1 MNMKRAR
8 FWRNLLLVSA
18 LSGVTSI
25 SNADAQEGVSRV
37 GGGPEPVPPP
47 NPGLAVNPEAEG
59 VMSLSPSPYPPMDPG
74 YNYLRPNNPA
84 LPPAYDTLRNSRRDA
99 IGPRFDI
106 GTILN
111 DRVGVD
117 NGEVNF
123 NFLLPFMLGSDH
135 EVLFVD
141 AQGLTSYAGRGAAS
155 AGVGYRFYDAELNR
169 LFGISGWVDYDT
181 GHNKNYQQAG
191 ISFESLG
198 TWMDFRVNGYLP
210 FGTDSYELSRNIT
223 GTPFLGPNGLLVNQR
238 VTSEAAFHGLDA
250 EMGGPVPILGRYG
263 INGYVGG
270 YWLASKTGNS
280 KTSETA
286 AGPRV
291 RFEANV
297 TDSFRVNV
305 TASNDQVFGTN
316 AWVGMQW
323 SLPDGRARTWF
334 RPKEVEDKMLMTV
347 NRSYRVQTHTRTDIS
362 STPVLF
368 AGAAGGKTGS
378 KNAGLPISIIYVDP
392 DAPAAGADGTLAHP
406 YNSLTTFTNVPTN
419 GFIVLDGS
427 PTDKPIN
434 GNNLKLFN
442 DQKLLSTAVL
452 AAGGVTV
459 RTNLGLITL
468 PAMSGFGDAVPSQPI
483 FSNPSGGNLVTLAG
497 NNTEVAGI
505 TFDGATKNSSIPNS
519 NGIVGSGITNFN
531 IHHNAFINY
540 RDGVALTNA
549 NGIGLF
555 QSNTMTGLAGVS
567 NDGFRVTNSIP
578 NTNGA
583 GLLDLS
589 INAYTT
595 PTNITGT
602 PTVVLSTSANSI
614 SGNDGAGVRVT
625 ARNRAEINTHVV
637 GNTVNNNGDGV
648 VLDAAAN
655 RGIVH
660 ASVIGNTFDG
670 NRGED
675 RNNNGILDPGEDL
688 NNDGLLTKGS
698 GLKLLSN
705 TGTLDAATVGEDAN
719 RNGILDAGED
729 ANNNGLL
736 DGGYVIHNNKV
747 TNSNGDGIA
756 VNGTNNGNINLIVTQ
771 NLIGDPND
779 RSSGNA
785 GRGLSITGDSGII
798 NAHIG
803 FLSTEDINF
812 NGVLDPGED
821 LNGNGTLDLADP
833 ADGNFFIANQAGGL
847 LVDLSGTATGN
858 ISTFNNV
865 IGNGNGSLLFQI
877 TGATLDGDTTGLPFS
892 FTNTSQRGINLNG
905 LTWDLQPAGL
915 AVNTN
920 VLAGDTDAQDFT
932 VSQTTVTAT
941 GLTSVNANT
950 NSTPV
955 TGTNNVNYP
964 VSDQAQALAL
974 KFGSFASYNG
984 KLDQGEDTNGN
995 GVLDPGEDRPQ
1006 AFSFNIDVDS
1016 FPAPPVIER
1025 LIGSDFIG
1033 STVNATF
1040 SSGHALSGTFQA
1052 VPGNPLAAQF
1062 IPNAATGVVTN
1073 LVTGPGIEMRAAGT
1087 SVLNNPT
1094 IIGNDI
1100 RFQQGGGVVVTAT
1113 EDAQINNLLVKN
1125 NIVLNNG
1132 VTSSTGVASGGGVNV
1147 NTFNATT
1154 ASVTGSIVNNSI
1166 SDNFGPGISLNA
1178 NSGTVNILQI
1188 DSNTLGNN
1196 TNGISLSTLNNGTV
1210 TTRVTNNRISGS
1222 TQNGFITSADF
1233 GTINVNQFTNNV
1245 INSSGG
1251 NGIQLGAS
1259 NGGVLN
1265 LGVTEDINLN
1275 GILDAGEDV
1284 NGNGLLDLGFAGKTE
1299 DLNNNNIL
1307 DLSEDTNG
1315 NGLLDSGEDLNGNG
1329 VLDLSEDTNGN
1340 GKLDT
1345 GNLLINNAGNGIF
1358 VTGTSGL
1365 FNLGTISG
1373 LTIDNTVSGTGGI
1386 VIDITDSV
1394 LTGQFLGNTVT
1405 GSATNLA
1412 AGPGLSM
1419 TATNGTF
1426 DISIGGPN
1434 ATDRNTFLNNAGA
1447 GISLIAQNAATG
1459 RFFIENNLITGTR
1472 NDLGEDLNGNG
1483 VLDLGED
1490 ANNNGSL
1497 DVPNTP
1503 FAGEG
1508 IYIGTRGVNS
1518 LATANGSI
1526 FDSLIINNVIGNTTD
1541 TINTT
1546 LGNFSHGI
1554 AFDITKETS
1563 LTNLMIGGNT
1573 VANNGGDGINFQRRD
1588 NAVVQG
1594 VSIFGNDIFN
1604 NGNSLGSGIGGNGI
1618 NISAFDGGSSLTTFD
1633 IQQNNISTNALNGIS
1648 LNVDADARLNVDITH
1663 NVIDRNGTRGTLNAM
1678 NGIITNEN
1686 FNDTA
1691 DLREIGGT
1699 WLANRITNNRGYG
1712 VQLNA
1717 TTTNVFTEALAGY
1730 EHSELSIN
1738 GNLISQNGL
1747 DGIEFNA
1754 GGTLTIDSNT
1764 ITGNGVNAL
1773 NALINP
1779 QIAATAATPDATDDN
1794 NTGID
1799 IQVVARDKA
1808 LGVVLNQNTSTPAAT
1823 IPRDQ
1828 SVSPRVVNINRNIIQ
1843 GNLGD
1848 GLEIRHAGNPETVH
1862 DAPRSVGYFPLS
1874 VTARE
1879 NTIDNNGGRGIDILN
1894 QGGLRTPERLDI
1906 TAGTGADLDS
1916 QFSPADSTIRLI
1928 NNSIQS
1934 NAKEGVYIVNTAS
1947 LTQSQSG
1954 PTPVPGA
1961 PNAPAS
1967 GDPTRGLRSDGSLDA
1982 VPRLA
1987 LEMDNNSIIKNGQL
2001 LEVNADPNGTLT
2013 ASGLVLR
2020 VGTTDSNSLLDV
2032 SGDFASDITP
2042 KPQTGPFAPTT
2053 IPPVGFFNRTQPGGV
2068 VAKITN
2074 NTFEGNYGSDVYIES
2089 FTSTGTG
2096 GQRPSLA
2103 RLDMIFEN
2111 NTGDSL
2117 DVTNF
2122 GAFYGSG
2129 PLTNAQRVA
2138 SVSTLPDGTPILFY
2152 GRVVGVEGSNVTGG
2166 NKGTFSGFDIADIA
2180 GSNLDD
2186 RASIFNNQ
2194 LLVFNPGT
2202 ANSNVT
2208 ETIQRYTGLPGG
2220 TRITTNTALPNDPAV
2235 NDGFQIELSQRNIF
2249 DVVLLDSDPRANPN
2263 AAPLTAASNL
2273 ATGTFGQLIP
2283 PAFTPASIIFI
2294 DEDAVSNSVEPVVN
2308 QRGVIANNWQLNNG
2322 QWTIVANTVN
2332 PNKFHEQAGASVD
2345 RIGPLPGQGRGPV
2358 ASGSFDPNLRPVD
2371 NQLTPGTTSNQ
2382 TIQLVNN
2389 LSVAPRDNEL
2399 FVITGVNSG
2408 TGSSSFRV
2416 SGAQVPGNL
2425 GQDTNSFKIENL
2437 GFKDKVSLSTGAAA
2451 GGELPFEWGQLPNQN
2466 VQGVLDFFTPL
2477 APLAPPPETF
2487 DSFRDFRFR

>member
-18 LSGVTSI
+18 LTGVTSI
-25 SNADAQEGVSRV
+25 SNSDAQEGVSRV

-47 NPGLAVNPEAEG
+47 NPGLAVTPESEG

-74 YNYLRPNNPA
+74 YNYIRPNNPA

-99 IGPRFDI
+99 IGPRFDV

-111 DRVGVD
+111 DRIGVD

-141 AQGLTSYAGRGAAS
+141 AQGLTSYTGRGAAS
-155 AGVGYRFYDAELNR
+155 AGVGYRFYDSELNR

-181 GHNKNYQQAG
+181 GHNKTYQQAG

-198 TWMDFRVNGYLP
+198 TWMDLRVNGYLP
-210 FGTDSYELSRNIT
+210 FGTDSNELSRSIT

-297 TDSFRVNV
+297 TDSFRVNM

-334 RPKEVEDKMLMTV
+334 RPKAVEDKMLMTV
-347 NRSYRVQTHTRTDIS
+347 NRSYRVQTHTRTDIT

-368 AGAAGGKTGS
+368 AGAAGGKSGS

-392 DAPAAGADGTLAHP
+392 DAPATGANGTLAHP
-406 YNSLTTFTNVPTN
+406 YNSLTTFTNIPTN

-434 GNNLKLFN
+434 GNNLRLFN

-452 AAGGVTV
+452 AAGGITV
-459 RTNLGLITL
+459 RTNLGNITL
-468 PAMSGFGDAVPSQPI
+468 PPMTGFGDAVPTQPI

-531 IHHNAFINY
+531 IHHNSFLNY

-602 PTVVLSTSANSI
+602 PTVVLSTSPNSI
-614 SGNDGAGVRVT
+614 SGNDGAGIRVT
-625 ARNRAEINTHVV
+625 ARNRAEINARVV

-660 ASVIGNTFDG
+660 ASVIGNTLNG

-688 NNDGLLTKGS
+688 NGDSLLTKGS

-705 TGTLDAATVGEDAN
+705 TGTLDAATVGEDTN

-729 ANNNGLL
+729 RNNNGQL
-736 DGGYVIHNNKV
+736 DGGYVIHNNRV

-779 RSSGNA
+779 RTSGNA
-785 GRGLSITGDSGII
+785 GRGLAITGDSGII

-803 FLSTEDINF
+803 FLSTEDVNF

-821 LNGNGTLDLADP
+821 VNGNGTLDLADP

-865 IGNGNGSLLFQI
+865 VGNGNGSLLFQI
-877 TGATLDGDTTGLPFS
+877 NGATLDGDTTGLPFS
-892 FTNTSQRGINLNG
+892 FTNTSQRGINLNN
-905 LTWDLQPAGL
+905 LNWDLAPAGL
-915 AVNTN
+915 AFNT
-920 VLAGDTDAQDFT
+920 LTGDTDAQDFT
-932 VSQTTVTAT
+932 VSQATVTAT
-941 GLTSVNANT
+941 GLTSVNTNT
-950 NSTPV
+950 TSTGV
-955 TGTNNVNYP
+955 AGTTNLIYP
-964 VSDQAQALAL
+964 VADQAQALAL
-974 KFGSFASYNG
+974 QYSTFGSFNG
-984 KLDQGEDTNGN
+984 KLDQGEDRNGN

-1006 AFSFNIDVDS
+1006 AFAFNIDVDS
-1016 FPAPPVIER
+1016 FPTPPVIER

-1062 IPNAATGVVTN
+1062 IPNAPIGVVTN
-1073 LVTGPGIEMRAAGT
+1073 LVTGPGIEMRASGT

-1094 IIGNDI
+1094 IVGNDI
-1100 RFQQGGGVVVTAT
+1100 RFQQGGGIVVTAT
-1113 EDAQINNLLVKN
+1113 EDAQINNLSIQN

-1132 VTSSTGVASGGGVNV
+1132 VTSNTGVISGGGVNV
-1147 NTFNATT
+1147 NTLNATT

-1178 NSGTVNILQI
+1178 NSGTVNILEI
-1188 DSNTLGNN
+1188 DGNSLANN

-1222 TQNGFITSADF
+1222 TQNGFVTSADF

-1245 INSSGG
+1245 ISASGR

-1299 DLNNNNIL
+1299 DLNNNGRL

-1315 NGLLDSGEDLNGNG
+1315 NGLLDTNEDTNGNG
-1329 VLDLSEDTNGN
+1329 LLDLSEDTNGN
-1340 GKLDT
+1340 GRLDV
-1345 GNLLINNAGNGIF
+1345 GNLLTNNAGNGIF

-1373 LTIDNTVSGTGGI
+1373 LTIDNTVNGTGGI

-1412 AGPGLSM
+1412 DGPGLSM

-1459 RFFIENNLITGTR
+1459 RFFIENNLINGTR

-1483 VLDLGED
+1483 VLDPSEDLDGDGTLDATED
-1490 ANNNGSL
+1490 ANGNGFL
-1497 DVPNTP
+1497 DLAEDVNGNGILDAANTP

-1508 IYIGTRGVNS
+1508 IYIATRGVNS

-1526 FDSLIINNVIGNTTD
+1526 FDSLIINNVIGNTAT

-1554 AFDITKETS
+1554 NFDITKETS

-1573 VANNGGDGINFQRRD
+1573 VANNGGDGINFNRRD
-1588 NAVVQG
+1588 NSIVQG
-1594 VSIFGNDIFN
+1594 VSIFGNDFFN

-1633 IQQNNISTNALNGIS
+1633 IQQNNISTNALNGVS
-1648 LNVDADARLNVDITH
+1648 LNVQGDARLNVDLTH
-1663 NVIDRNGTRGTLNAM
+1663 NVIDANGTRGTLTQM
-1678 NGIITNEN
+1678 NGIITNEI
-1686 FNDTA
+1686 FNDPT
-1691 DLREIGGT
+1691 DLRQIGGT

-1712 VQLNA
+1712 AQLNA
-1717 TTTNVFTEALAGY
+1717 TTTNIFTEAIPGIQ
-1730 EHSELSIN
+1730 HSELSIN
-1738 GNLISQNGL
+1738 GNLIDRNGL
-1747 DGIEFNA
+1747 DGIEFNG

-1764 ITGNGVNAL
+1764 ITNNGQNAANPLVNQQLASGDTL
-1773 NALINP
+1773 E
-1779 QIAATAATPDATDDN
+1779 DDN
-1794 NTGID
+1794 NNGID
-1799 IQVVARDKA
+1799 IQSVMRDKVLGIVVAQTTA
-1808 LGVVLNQNTSTPAAT
+1808 PESAPQPQTA
-1823 IPRDQ
+1823 
-1828 SVSPRVVNINRNIIQ
+1828 SPMVVNINRNIIQ

-1848 GLEIRHAGNPETVH
+1848 GLEIRHANNPAASH
-1862 DAPRSVGYFPLS
+1862 DSPLHPGSESMS
-1874 VTARE
+1874 VTVRE
-1879 NTIDNNGGRGIDILN
+1879 NTIESNLGRGVDILN
-1894 QGGLRTPERLDI
+1894 QGGRRTPQTVD
-1906 TAGTGADLDS
+1906 TNANSSASVTN
-1916 QFSPADSTIRLI
+1916 QFSPNDTTVRLI
-1928 NNSIQS
+1928 DNKVAS
-1934 NAKEGVYIVNTAS
+1934 NGQEGIYVVNTAS
-1947 LTQSQSG
+1947 LSEVQSG
-1954 PTPVPGA
+1954 LA
-1961 PNAPAS
+1961 PFLPAS
-1967 GDPTRGLRSDGSLDA
+1967 SALISTHGMDASGSIDA

-1987 LEMDNNSIIKNGQL
+1987 LEVENNTIIKNGQAL
-2001 LEVNADPNGTLT
+2001 SAAAQGTLT
-2013 ASGLVLR
+2013 GSGLVIR
-2020 VGTTDSNSLLDV
+2020 VGTADSASVNPV
-2032 SGDFASDITP
+2032 SADFAIGDSLTTPFDIS
-2042 KPQTGPFAPTT
+2042 
-2053 IPPVGFFNRTQPGGV
+2053 QPGGV
-2068 VAKITN
+2068 VAKVTN
-2074 NTFEGNYGSDVYIES
+2074 NTFEGNLGSDVYIES
-2089 FTSTGTG
+2089 FTSTPTG
-2096 GQRPSLA
+2096 GTQPAIS
-2103 RLDMIFEN
+2103 RLDMIFQN

-2122 GAFYGSG
+2122 GASYNGATR
-2129 PLTNAQRVA
+2129 TNAQRA
-2138 SVSTLPDGTPILFY
+2138 SGVVQLPGGVTEIY
-2152 GRVVGVEGSNVTGG
+2152 GRVVGVQGSSINGG
-2166 NKGTFSGFDIADIA
+2166 PNNGAPTRSTFFVSDLLDPNNSF
-2180 GSNLDD
+2180 LDD
-2186 RASIFNNQ
+2186 RAQIYVGQTLEFTNGIDAGPINQ
-2194 LLVFNPGT
+2194 YSGT
-2202 ANSNVT
+2202 SALSLT
-2208 ETIQRYTGLPGG
+2208 LGLP
-2220 TRITTNTALPNDPAV
+2220 TSISLNNPLATAPSLGDA
-2235 NDGFQIELSQRNIF
+2235 FQIQLSQRTIF
-2249 DVVLLDSDPRANPN
+2249 DAVFFSVDPRQNVN
-2263 AAPLTAASNL
+2263 AAPLNSAQTQALFPTNSLNVGARINFLDDPNITTPEPVINQQTTLTNNWALTNGQVGNL
-2273 ATGTFGQLIP
+2273 AGALT
-2283 PAFTPASIIFI
+2283 
-2294 DEDAVSNSVEPVVN
+2294 
-2308 QRGVIANNWQLNNG
+2308 
-2322 QWTIVANTVN
+2322 N
-2332 PNKFHEQAGASVD
+2332 PNKFHVQGGVAVDNVAANPGAGE
-2345 RIGPLPGQGRGPV
+2345 GPVFSPTLQVTSTQTLQV
-2358 ASGSFDPNLRPVD
+2358 ASGLAA
-2371 NQLTPGTTSNQ
+2371 
-2382 TIQLVNN
+2382 
-2389 LSVAPRDNEL
+2389 APRDGNL
-2399 FVITGVNSG
+2399 FVITGVQAG
-2408 TGSSSFRV
+2408 TGASTLRV
-2416 SGAQVPGNL
+2416 NGAKVAG
-2425 GQDTNSFKIENL
+2425 GAGVDTNNFRTRADSFQERI
-2437 GFKDKVSLSTGAAA
+2437 SLAANA
-2451 GGELPFEWGQLPNQN
+2451 TQTTELPFEWGQLPDQN
-2466 VQGVLDFFTPL
+2466 VTGVLNFFTPL
-2477 APLAPPPETF
+2477 TPLAPPPTTF

>member
-1 MNMKRAR
+1 M
-8 FWRNLLLVSA
+8 
-18 LSGVTSI
+18 
-25 SNADAQEGVSRV
+25 
-37 GGGPEPVPPP
+37 
-47 NPGLAVNPEAEG
+47 NPG
-59 VMSLSPSPYPPMDPG
+59 YD
-74 YNYLRPNNPA
+74 YIRPNNPA

-99 IGPRFDI
+99 IGPRFDV

-111 DRVGVD
+111 DRIGVN
-117 NGEVNF
+117 NGEANF

-141 AQGLTSYAGRGAAS
+141 AQGLTSYTGQGAAS

-181 GHNKNYQQAG
+181 GHNKTYQQAG

-198 TWMDFRVNGYLP
+198 TWMDLRVNGYLP
-210 FGTDSYELSRNIT
+210 FGTDTNELSRNIT

-270 YWLASKTGNS
+270 YWLASKTGNT

-305 TASNDQVFGTN
+305 TASNDHIFGTN

-334 RPKEVEDKMLMTV
+334 RPKSVEDKMLMTV
-347 NRSYRVQTHTRTDIS
+347 NRSYRVQTHTRTDNS

-368 AGAAGGKTGS
+368 AGAAGGKSGS

-392 DAPAAGADGTLAHP
+392 DAPATGANGTLAHP
-406 YNSLTTFTNVPTN
+406 YNSLTTFTNIPTN

-427 PTDKPIN
+427 PTDKPIS

-459 RTNLGLITL
+459 RTNLGNITL

-531 IHHNAFINY
+531 IHHNAFTNY
-540 RDGVALTNA
+540 RDGVALTNS

-567 NDGFRVTNSIP
+567 NDGLRVTNSIP

-589 INAYTT
+589 VNAYTT

-602 PTVVLSTSANSI
+602 PTIVLSNTANSI

-655 RGIVH
+655 RGVIH
-660 ASVIGNTFDG
+660 ASVIGNTLNG

-688 NNDGLLTKGS
+688 NGDGLLTKGS

-719 RNGILDAGED
+719 HNGLLDAGED
-729 ANNNGLL
+729 KNNNGLL
-736 DGGYVIHNNKV
+736 DGGYLITGNKI
-747 TNSNGDGIA
+747 TKNNGDGIA
-756 VNGTNNGNINLIVTQ
+756 VNGTNNGNTNLIVTQ
-771 NLIGDPND
+771 NLIGDPSD
-779 RSSGNA
+779 RASGNG

-798 NAHIG
+798 NAQIG
-803 FLSTEDINF
+803 YYSNEDVNF
-812 NGVLDPGED
+812 NGKLDAGED
-821 LNGNGTLDLADP
+821 LNGNGTLDVANP
-833 ADGNFFIANQAGGL
+833 ADSNFFIANQAGGL

-858 ISTFNNV
+858 ISTLNNV

-877 TGATLDGDTTGLPFS
+877 NGATLDGDTTGLPFS
-892 FTNTSQRGINLNG
+892 FTNTSQRGINLGG

-915 AVNTN
+915 AFNTLN
-920 VLAGDTDAQDFT
+920 GDTDAQDFT

-941 GLTSVNANT
+941 GLTSVNANAT
-950 NSTPV
+950 STAV
-955 TGTNNVNYP
+955 SGTNNVVYP

-974 KFGSFASYNG
+974 KYGSFASFNG
-984 KLDQGEDTNGN
+984 KLDTGEDKNGN
-995 GVLDPGEDRPQ
+995 GVLDPGEDQPQ
-1006 AFSFNIDVDS
+1006 AFAFNIDVDS

-1025 LIGSDFIG
+1025 VIGNNFIG

-1040 SSGHALSGTFQA
+1040 SSGHALSGTLQA

-1073 LVTGPGIEMRAAGT
+1073 LVTGPGIEMRASGT

-1094 IIGNDI
+1094 IVGNDI

-1113 EDAQINNLLVKN
+1113 EDAQINNLLVQN
-1125 NIVLNNG
+1125 NIVLSNG
-1132 VTSSTGVASGGGVNV
+1132 VTSSTGVISGGGVNV

-1166 SDNFGPGISLNA
+1166 NNNFGPGISLNA

-1188 DSNTLGNN
+1188 DSNTLSNN

-1222 TQNGFITSADF
+1222 TQNGFVTSADF
-1233 GTINVNQFTNNV
+1233 GTINVNQFTTNV
-1245 INSSGG
+1245 ISASGG

-1299 DLNNNNIL
+1299 DLNNNGRL

-1315 NGLLDSGEDLNGNG
+1315 NGLLDTNEDTNGNG

-1340 GKLDT
+1340 GRLDV
-1345 GNLLINNAGNGIF
+1345 GNLLTNNAGNGIF

-1373 LTIDNTVSGTGGI
+1373 LTIDNTVNGIGGI

-1405 GSATNLA
+1405 GSATNLN

-1490 ANNNGSL
+1490 LNNNGSL

-1508 IYIGTRGVNS
+1508 IYIGSRGVNS
-1518 LATANGSI
+1518 LATANGSL

-1563 LTNLMIGGNT
+1563 LTNLNIGGNT
-1573 VANNGGDGINFQRRD
+1573 IANNGGDGINFNRRD

-1594 VSIFGNDIFN
+1594 VSIFGNDLFN
-1604 NGNSLGSGIGGNGI
+1604 NGNSLGSGVGGNGI
-1618 NISAFDGGSSLTTFD
+1618 NISAFDGGRSRVGFD

-1648 LNVDADARLNVDITH
+1648 LNVQGDARLNVDITH
-1663 NVIDRNGTRGTLNAM
+1663 NVIDANGTRGTLTAM
-1678 NGIITNEN
+1678 NGIITNEI
-1686 FNDTA
+1686 FNDPT

-1717 TTTNVFTEALAGY
+1717 TTTNIFTETIPGI
-1730 EHSELSIN
+1730 EHSEQAIN
-1738 GNLISQNGL
+1738 GNLIDRNGL
-1747 DGIEFNA
+1747 DGIEFNG

-1764 ITGNGVNAL
+1764 ITNNGQNATDVL
-1773 NALINP
+1773 VNP
-1779 QIAATAATPDATDDN
+1779 QLAGVAANGLALDDN
-1794 NTGID
+1794 NSGID
-1799 IQVVARDKA
+1799 IQSVMRDKV
-1808 LGVVLNQNTSTPAAT
+1808 LGVVVAQTITPENAPQPQT
-1823 IPRDQ
+1823 G
-1828 SVSPRVVNINRNIIQ
+1828 SPKVVNINRNIIQ

-1848 GLEIRHAGNPETVH
+1848 GLEIRHANNPAASH
-1862 DAPRSVGYFPLS
+1862 DAPLHPGSGAMTVI
-1874 VTARE
+1874 ARE
-1879 NTIDNNGGRGIDILN
+1879 NTIESNLGRGVDILN
-1894 QGGLRTPERLDI
+1894 QGGRRTPQTVD
-1906 TAGTGADLDS
+1906 TNANSSASVNT
-1916 QFSPADSTIRLI
+1916 QFSPTDTTIRLI
-1928 NNSIQS
+1928 DNKIAS
-1934 NAKEGVYIVNTAS
+1934 NGQEGIYVVNTAS
-1947 LTQSQSG
+1947 LTQGQTG
-1954 PTPVPGA
+1954 PTPFLAADDPLFSTHGL
-1961 PNAPAS
+1961 NA
-1967 GDPTRGLRSDGSLDA
+1967 DGSIDA

-1987 LEMDNNSIIKNGQL
+1987 LEVENNTIIKNGQSL
-2001 LEVNADPNGTLT
+2001 SAAVQGSLN

-2020 VGTTDSNSLLDV
+2020 VGTSDSSSVNPV
-2032 SGDFASDITP
+2032 SADFALGTSSTTP
-2042 KPQTGPFAPTT
+2042 FS
-2053 IPPVGFFNRTQPGGV
+2053 ISQPGGV
-2068 VAKITN
+2068 IAKVTN
-2074 NTFEGNYGSDVYIES
+2074 NTFEGNFGSDVYIES
-2089 FTSTGTG
+2089 FTSTPTG
-2096 GQRPSLA
+2096 GTQPAIA
-2103 RLDMIFEN
+2103 RLDLLFQN

-2117 DVTNF
+2117 DVTNY
-2122 GAFYGSG
+2122 GASYNGANR
-2129 PLTNAQRVA
+2129 TNAQRA
-2138 SVSTLPDGTPILFY
+2138 SGVVQLPGGVTEIY
-2152 GRVVGVEGSNVTGG
+2152 GRVIGQEGSSINGG
-2166 NKGTFSGFDIADIA
+2166 PNPGGPNGTPSRSTFYVSDLLDPNNSF
-2180 GSNLDD
+2180 LDD
-2186 RASIFNNQ
+2186 RAQIYVGQN
-2194 LLVFNPGT
+2194 LVFSNGIEGGPVDIYSGT
-2202 ANSNVT
+2202 TLLALNL
-2208 ETIQRYTGLPGG
+2208 GLP
-2220 TRITTNTALPNDPAV
+2220 TSISLKNPLAAAPALGDA
-2235 NDGFQIELSQRNIF
+2235 FQIELSQRTIF
-2249 DVVLLDSDPRANPN
+2249 DAVFFSVDPRQNPN
-2263 AAPLTAASNL
+2263 AAPLTSAQT
-2273 ATGTFGQLIP
+2273 TGLFGTNTLNVGARINFLDDPLIT
-2283 PAFTPASIIFI
+2283 TP
-2294 DEDAVSNSVEPVVN
+2294 EPDIN
-2308 QRGVIANNWQLNNG
+2308 QQTTLLNNWALVNG
-2322 QWTIVANTVN
+2322 QVGGLANGLTN
-2332 PNKFHEQAGASVD
+2332 PNKFHVQGGAAVD
-2345 RIGPLPGQGRGPV
+2345 NIATTQGAGRGPIF
-2358 ASGSFDPNLRPVD
+2358 SPNLQV
-2371 NQLTPGTTSNQ
+2371 TSTQ
-2382 TIQLVNN
+2382 TLQVAAGLAA
-2389 LSVAPRDNEL
+2389 APRDGNL
-2399 FVITGVNSG
+2399 FVITGVQTG
-2408 TGSSSFRV
+2408 TGSSTLRV
-2416 SGAQVPGNL
+2416 NGAKTVG
-2425 GQDTNSFKIENL
+2425 GGGTDTNNFRTHADSFQERI
-2437 GFKDKVSLSTGAAA
+2437 SLATNAAQTT
-2451 GGELPFEWGQLPNQN
+2451 ELPFEWGQLPDQN
-2466 VQGVLDFFTPL
+2466 VSGVLSFFTPL
-2477 APLAPPPETF
+2477 AQLAPPPATF

>member
-18 LSGVTSI
+18 LTGVTSI
-25 SNADAQEGVSRV
+25 SNSDAQEGVSRV

-47 NPGLAVNPEAEG
+47 NPGLAVTPESEG

-99 IGPRFDI
+99 IGPRFDV

-141 AQGLTSYAGRGAAS
+141 AQGLTSYTGRGAAS
-155 AGVGYRFYDAELNR
+155 AGVGYRFYDSELNR

-181 GHNKNYQQAG
+181 GHNKTYQQAG

-198 TWMDFRVNGYLP
+198 TWMDLRVNGYLP
-210 FGTDSYELSRNIT
+210 FGTDSNELSRNIT

-334 RPKEVEDKMLMTV
+334 RPKAVEDKMLMTV
-347 NRSYRVQTHTRTDIS
+347 NRSYRVQTHTRTDNS

-392 DAPAAGADGTLAHP
+392 DAPATGANGTLAHP
-406 YNSLTTFTNVPTN
+406 YNSLTTFTNIPTN

-452 AAGGVTV
+452 AAGGITV
-459 RTNLGLITL
+459 RTNLGNIML
-468 PAMSGFGDAVPSQPI
+468 PPMTGFGDAVPTQPI

-531 IHHNAFINY
+531 IHHNAFLNY

-589 INAYTT
+589 VNAYTT
-595 PTNITGT
+595 PEGITGT
-602 PTVVLSTSANSI
+602 PTVVLSNSANSI
-614 SGNDGAGVRVT
+614 SGNDGAGIRVT

-660 ASVIGNTFDG
+660 ASVIGNTLNG

-688 NNDGLLTKGS
+688 NGDGLLTKGS

-729 ANNNGLL
+729 TNNNKLL

-779 RSSGNA
+779 RASGNA
-785 GRGLSITGDSGII
+785 GRGLAITGDSGII

-821 LNGNGTLDLADP
+821 LNGNNALDLANP
-833 ADGNFFIANQAGGL
+833 TDGNFFIANQAGGL

-858 ISTFNNV
+858 ISMLNNV
-865 IGNGNGSLLFQI
+865 VGNGNGSLLFQI
-877 TGATLDGDTTGLPFS
+877 NGTTLDGDTTGLPFS
-892 FTNTSQRGINLNG
+892 FTNTSQRGINLNN
-905 LTWDLQPAGL
+905 LNWDLAPAGL
-915 AVNTN
+915 AFNT
-920 VLAGDTDAQDFT
+920 LTGDTDAQDFT
-932 VSQTTVTAT
+932 VSQATVTAT
-941 GLTSVNANT
+941 GLTSVNTNT
-950 NSTPV
+950 TSTGV
-955 TGTNNVNYP
+955 AGTTNLIYP
-964 VSDQAQALAL
+964 VADQAQALAL
-974 KFGSFASYNG
+974 QYSTFASFNG
-984 KLDQGEDTNGN
+984 RLDQGEDTNSN

-1006 AFSFNIDVDS
+1006 AFAFNIDVDG
-1016 FPAPPVIER
+1016 FPAAATER
-1025 LIGSDFIG
+1025 VLGSGFIG

-1052 VPGNPLAAQF
+1052 VPGNPSAAQF
-1062 IPNAATGVVTN
+1062 IPNAPIGVVTN
-1073 LVTGPGIEMRAAGT
+1073 LVTGPGIEMRASGT

-1094 IIGNDI
+1094 IVGNDI
-1100 RFQQGGGVVVTAT
+1100 RFQQSGGVVVTAT
-1113 EDAQINNLLVKN
+1113 EDAQINNLLVQN

-1132 VTSSTGVASGGGVNV
+1132 VTSNTGVISGGGVNV
-1147 NTFNATT
+1147 NTLNATT

-1188 DSNTLGNN
+1188 DRNTLSNN

-1222 TQNGFITSADF
+1222 TQNGFVTSADF

-1245 INSSGG
+1245 ISASGR

-1299 DLNNNNIL
+1299 DLNNNGRL

-1315 NGLLDSGEDLNGNG
+1315 NGLLDTNEDTNGNG

-1340 GKLDT
+1340 GRLDV
-1345 GNLLINNAGNGIF
+1345 GNLLTNNAGNGIF

-1373 LTIDNTVSGTGGI
+1373 LTIDNTVNGTGGI

-1459 RFFIENNLITGTR
+1459 RFFIENNLINGTR

-1483 VLDLGED
+1483 VLDPSED
-1490 ANNNGSL
+1490 LDGDGTLDAAEDTNGNGFL
-1497 DVPNTP
+1497 DLAEDINGNGILDAANTP
-1503 FAGEG
+1503 FSGEG
-1508 IYIGTRGVNS
+1508 IYIATRGVNS

-1526 FDSLIINNVIGNTTD
+1526 FDSLIINNVIGNTATP
-1541 TINTT
+1541 INTT

-1554 AFDITKETS
+1554 NFDITKETS

-1573 VANNGGDGINFQRRD
+1573 VANNGGDGINFNRRD
-1588 NAVVQG
+1588 NAIVQG
-1594 VSIFGNDIFN
+1594 VSIFGNDLFN
-1604 NGNSLGSGIGGNGI
+1604 SGNSLGSGISGNGI
-1618 NISAFDGGSSLTTFD
+1618 NISAFDGGRSLSTFD

-1648 LNVDADARLNVDITH
+1648 LNVQGDARLNVDISH
-1663 NVIDRNGTRGTLNAM
+1663 NVIDANGTRGTLTAM
-1678 NGIITNEN
+1678 NGIITNEI
-1686 FNDTA
+1686 FNDPT
-1691 DLREIGGT
+1691 DFREIGGT

-1717 TTTNVFTEALAGY
+1717 TTTNIFTEAIPGIQ
-1730 EHSELSIN
+1730 HSELVIN
-1738 GNLISQNGL
+1738 GNLIDRNGL
-1747 DGIEFNA
+1747 DGIEFNG

-1764 ITGNGVNAL
+1764 ITNNGRN
-1773 NALINP
+1773 
-1779 QIAATAATPDATDDN
+1779 ATDVLVNQQLASGNTLDDDN
-1794 NTGID
+1794 DTGID
-1799 IQVVARDKA
+1799 IQAVNRNTTLGIVVAQT
-1808 LGVVLNQNTSTPAAT
+1808 LTPENA
-1823 IPRDQ
+1823 PSDQ
-1828 SVSPRVVNINRNIIQ
+1828 SVSPRVVNINRNLIQ
-1843 GNLGD
+1843 GNVGD
-1848 GLEIRHAGNPETVH
+1848 GLEIRHASNESALH
-1862 DAPRSVGYFPLS
+1862 DATHSAGYYPLF
-1874 VTARE
+1874 VTVRE
-1879 NTIDNNGGRGIDILN
+1879 NTIDQNGGRGIDILN
-1894 QGGLRTPERLDI
+1894 QGGIRTPQTVDLDP
-1906 TAGTGADLDS
+1906 ATGAS
-1916 QFSPADSTIRLI
+1916 SQNQFSPTDTTIRLI
-1928 NNSIQS
+1928 RNTVSS
-1934 NAKEGVYIVNTAS
+1934 NGKEGIYVVNTAS
-1947 LTQSQSG
+1947 LTQGQSG
-1954 PTPVPGA
+1954 PTAVGISPE
-1961 PNAPAS
+1961 
-1967 GDPTRGLRSDGSLDA
+1967 DPTHGLNSDGNADA

-1987 LEMDNNSIIKNGQL
+1987 LEVDNNTIIKNGQTL
-2001 LEVNADPNGTLT
+2001 DINASPQGSLT
-2013 ASGLVLR
+2013 ASGLILR
-2020 VGTTDSNSLLDV
+2020 VGTSDSGSLLTANN
-2032 SGDFASDITP
+2032 DFASDLTSTD
-2042 KPQTGPFAPTT
+2042 QTL
-2053 IPPVGFFNRTQPGGV
+2053 PVVDANGFFRISQAGGMI
-2068 VAKITN
+2068 AKVTN
-2074 NTFEGNYGSDVYIES
+2074 NTFEGNFGSDVYIES
-2089 FTSTGTG
+2089 FASAIPNAT
-2096 GQRPSLA
+2096 RPSLA
-2103 RLDMIFEN
+2103 RLDLIFQN

-2122 GAFYGSG
+2122 GAFDGQQPRIS
-2129 PLTNAQRVA
+2129 AQRA
-2138 SVSTLPDGTPILFY
+2138 ARLIQLPGGLTEIY
-2152 GRVVGVEGSNVTGG
+2152 GRVIGTQGTGVIGG
-2166 NKGTFSGFDIADIA
+2166 PAPGATPAGNPTNTTFDVEDQFDTAA
-2180 GSNLDD
+2180 GSPLDD
-2186 RASIFNNQ
+2186 LQGIYNQ
-2194 LLVFNPGT
+2194 HELVFASGLNTGESRIIS
-2202 ANSNVT
+2202 SN
-2208 ETIQRYTGLPGG
+2208 TGLPFPNQDQ
-2220 TRITTNTALPNDPAV
+2220 RIGLVTSLPVAPFSGDQ
-2235 NDGFQIELSQRNIF
+2235 FQIQLSTPTLF
-2249 DVVLLDSDPRANPN
+2249 DAVIYNADPRTNPN
-2263 AAPLTAASNL
+2263 ATPLLAPSNSFVGL
-2273 ATGTFGQLIP
+2273 GANMRFISETGTT
-2283 PAFTPASIIFI
+2283 AETVA
-2294 DEDAVSNSVEPVVN
+2294 N
-2308 QRGVIANNWQLNNG
+2308 QQTTIVNNWRLNNG
-2322 QWTIVANTVN
+2322 QTPGGVVQGN
-2332 PNKFHEQAGASVD
+2332 PSPFHERNNAVRDNVTNQ
-2345 RIGPLPGQGRGPV
+2345 PGKGEGPV
-2358 ASGSFDPNLRPVD
+2358 ASNAG
-2371 NQLTPGTTSNQ
+2371 NQITTSNQ
-2382 TIQLVNN
+2382 TFQVATNTLTA
-2389 LSVAPRDNEL
+2389 APRDQNL
-2399 FVITGVNSG
+2399 FVISAIQSG
-2408 TGSSSFRV
+2408 LGASTLRV
-2416 SGAQVPGNL
+2416 SGAQISGGV
-2425 GQDTNSFKIENL
+2425 GQDTNNFAIQKL
-2437 GFKDKVSLSTGAAA
+2437 GFKDKVSMANGNAN
-2451 GGELPFEWGQLPNQN
+2451 ELPFEWGQLPDQN
-2466 VQGVLDFFTPL
+2466 VQGVLGFFTPL
-2477 APLAPPPETF
+2477 APLAPPPATF